1 MSLLRCAA
9 RWRRSREARGKFRLT
24 LLDDAAAMSYSFGV
38 LVELSAP
45 PRRRSSPVVDSIK
58 ETLAKLAPVA
68 HFETTVDGFTAK
80 TVINYSGFAA
90 SVWSSGT
97 TAELVDAHLES
108 LREGLCLSRGGHGGG
123 CCCGQCGGRDFDCGG
138 NPLTVWHA
146 VKSAE
151 ALKSAV
157 DRLAAA
163 VAAHAQSAS
172 ADSLACRFSD
182 RSAVIISSET
192 PRDI

>member
-1 MSLLRCAA
+1 VSASQVEELASLRGEVEAIA
-9 RWRRSREARGKFRLT
+9 RDARQLP
-24 LLDDAAAMSYSFGV
+24 LDSGGQAAAMSYSLGV
-38 LVELSAP
+38 VGGILTAP
-45 PRRRSSPVVDSIK
+45 QEKIVAIVDSIK

-97 TAELVDAHLES
+97 TWELVDAHLES
-108 LREGLCLSRGGHGGG
+108 LRRAYAFRAAVAGVVAAVGSAVVAISITV
-123 CCCGQCGGRDFDCGG
+123 G
-138 NPLTVWHA
+138 NPLMVWHA

-151 ALKSAV
+151 ALKLAV
-157 DRLAAA
+157 DRLAAS

-172 ADSLACRFSD
+172 A
-182 RSAVIISSET
+182 IG
-192 PRDI
+192 